1 MSEIST
7 TAQADA
13 VTRTLQLVSVNAG
26 TSDPSSTQMLAD
38 RIADRTVTVGAEHG
52 LDIELRQID
61 LRGLAS
67 DITNAIISQHVSPEL
82 QRALDLMRDAD
93 GLIASTPVY
102 QAGASGLFTQ
112 FFQILDTDL
121 LIGTPVVLAGTG
133 GSARHS
139 LVIDDQLRA
148 SFAYLR
154 TLTAPTAVYAAPEDW
169 QEKGLGSR
177 IGRAANELVLLMRAG
192 LREQLRG
199 NAWGSYQHSFGS
211 AGGAET
217 AIDFDSD
224 LMRLAAGGK

>member
-1 MSEIST
+1 M
-7 TAQADA
+7 
-13 VTRTLQLVSVNAG
+13 
-26 TSDPSSTQMLAD
+26 
-38 RIADRTVTVGAEHG
+38 
-52 LDIELRQID
+52 LRQID
-61 LRGLAS
+61 LRGLAT
-67 DITNAIISQHVSPEL
+67 DITNAIISQHVSSEL

-177 IGRAANELVLLMRAG
+177 IGRAANELVLLMRSG

-224 LMRLAAGGK
+224 LMKLAAGGQ